1 MLKIFVIFLFLAFT
15 STSFCQKSIEEY
27 KKILDGFLSAELN
40 PEMLKGVK
48 CISYMAKGS
57 IDTTR
62 YAGGYPEKS
71 NIVLSN
77 LEWIAFFY
85 TLYSKELNFEFHFYL
100 SIHEKSNFVGPKTM
114 LINTF
119 PKCIRENSQ
128 CTLISK
134 DSAIR
139 IAQQNGIKYPNNVY
153 VDLIKPKNS
162 DSFFWAIDSQDLTL
176 INYNIPPKE
185 GLDHPIMPLKEA
197 NTRIINA
204 LTGQIISLKDYWP
217 LDK

>member
-1 MLKIFVIFLFLAFT
+1 MLKTFVIFLFLAFT
-15 STSFCQKSIEEY
+15 STCFCQKSIEEY
-27 KKILDGFLSAELN
+27 KKILDRFMSAELN
-40 PEMLKGVK
+40 PEVLKNVK
-48 CISYMAKGS
+48 CISCRAKGPT
-57 IDTTR
+57 DTTR
-62 YAGGYPEKS
+62 YAGGYPEDS

-77 LEWIAFFY
+77 LEWIGFFY
-85 TLYSKELNFEFHFYL
+85 NLYSKDLNFGFQFYL
-100 SIHEKSNFVGPKTM
+100 SFHEKSNFVGPKTM
-114 LINTF
+114 LIKTF

-153 VDLIKPKNS
+153 VDLVKPKNS
-162 DSFFWAIDSQDLTL
+162 ENFFWAIDSQDPTYV
-176 INYNIPPKE
+176 NYNIPPKE
-185 GLDHPIMPLKEA
+185 GLDHPIMPWKDA